1 MAIDKAKRDEWRA
14 LAERALCGGEWG
26 WQPAF
31 RANYSTA
38 VLALP
43 DEIGRLERER
53 DDASAAAVAIQGGGR
68 EPFTGPMLLAAVR
81 KCVEMKA
88 RDVTMH
94 VTGGEAAAL
103 VAEFD
108 RALSLLREVEWD
120 RDTDRC
126 PVCRRLDPSAR
137 QPFENEQEYGHAPSC
152 RLAALLR

>member
-108 RALSLLREVEWD
+108 RALSLLREVQWRATVDENAGGQHA
-120 RDTDRC
+120 C
-126 PVCRRLDPSAR
+126 PEC
-137 QPFENEQEYGHAPSC
+137 FCTEGEGHAADC
-152 RLAALLR
+152 RLAAVLR